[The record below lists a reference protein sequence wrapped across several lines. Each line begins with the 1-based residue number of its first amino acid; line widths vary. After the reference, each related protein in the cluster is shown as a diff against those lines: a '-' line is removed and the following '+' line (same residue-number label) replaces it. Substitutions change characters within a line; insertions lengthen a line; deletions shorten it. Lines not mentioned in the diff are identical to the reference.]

1 MGKRK
6 QARATDTILETL
18 AALTDFT
25 GRLGLAISKRLDVSF
40 EDGLA
45 TATQMMPDLFVS
57 PVRPHIAIW
66 CPEGH
71 PGQCAVCK
79 IAKPAPNLL
88 ALHFSTKE
96 RAGQVIGKVTGTAG
110 EVCSCKADGPTI
122 VILRIH
128 DACSTTI
135 RDLGMRR
142 AAGDPIHPALLN

>member
-6 QARATDTILETL
+6 QARVVSTVMDTLQAIHDFSERLAT
-18 AALTDFT
+18 
-25 GRLGLAISKRLDVSF
+25 AIEKRLDVSF
-40 EDGLA
+40 DDGLA
-45 TATQMMPDLFVS
+45 MVAQIMPDLFAS

-66 CPEGH
+66 EPEDH

-79 IAKPAPNLL
+79 IAKPAPNLV

-142 AAGDPIHPALLN
+142 AAGDPIRQPLLN